1 MKTLIGNPDDSSDS
15 EDPELTR
22 IRRLLKQFDSLETP
36 LEQSEF
42 LESLGKTRPVI
53 DHYRRYVAHAD
64 RQAEARK
71 MAEGALREP
80 DVAMDGRVPEHK
92 APRIRPQRPLGPR
105 TRSVGG
111 PPNRDDRNR
120 RRFRT
125 PEDGAL

>member
-15 EDPELTR
+15 EDPELAR
-22 IRRLLKQFDSLETP
+22 IRRLLMQFDSRETP

-42 LESLGKTRPVI
+42 LEQLGKTRPVI
-53 DHYRRYVAHAD
+53 DHYRRYVARAD
-64 RQAEARK
+64 RQAVARK
-71 MAEGALREP
+71 MAGEAPQEP
-80 DVAMDGRVPEHK
+80 DVPLDGSGPEHK
-92 APRIRPQRPLGPR
+92 APRLRPQRALGPR
-105 TRSVGG
+105 TRSVSG